1 MQVSFRIFVSKD
13 AMPRYYI
20 SLETPVQNLLRDGLN
35 VKTQKL
41 NWPAVTLRSSINKKT
56 EKMGNAVLNI
66 SSMDG
71 GRP

>member
-1 MQVSFRIFVSKD
+1 
-13 AMPRYYI
+13 MPRYYI

-56 EKMGNAVLNI
+56 EKMGNAV
-66 SSMDG
+66 
-71 GRP
+71 